1 MRLINTESLE
11 MAEFSEK
18 NLPKYAILS
27 HRWGDDEV
35 SLHEYEAGTK
45 TSSQGYDKIPKFC
58 SLAKGRGLKWA
69 WIDTC

>member
-1 MRLINTESLE
+1 MRLINTESLK
-11 MAEFSEK
+11 MMEFFETD
-18 NLPKYAILS
+18 LPKYAILS

-45 TSSQGYDKIPKFC
+45 KSSQGFEKISKFC
-58 SLAKGRGLKWA
+58 SLAKSRGLEWA